1 MIVLLC
7 YSENLYSQSKGDS
20 AEISPTGEFTQS
32 DSVLIGIDE
41 LRLANIKLIKADYDA
56 MLKDNFKKIVEAQKA
71 KIDILESNF
80 DRQKKINANLVNEVT
95 KAESKANKYRKQ
107 RNIAAGSS
115 CGLLAII
122 VIILSL

>member
-7 YSENLYSQSKGDS
+7 YSENLYSQSKGDN
-20 AEISPTGEFTQS
+20 AETSPTGEFMRS